1 MEEIEV
7 PLEQAQ
13 EHINHSALH
22 ADSKNQ
28 NMMTKAAVLSAFLAV
43 AAAVS
48 ALFSGHYANEA
59 MIEQIKASDQWAY
72 YQAKGIK
79 SSLVQFQNETS
90 PTEKLAQKIET
101 YKQEQ
106 EKIKEVAAELE
117 DSSHRHLKLHESLA
131 ASVTLFQ
138 VAIALTA
145 IALLTRKKYFL
156 FVSLSFGLVGLLW
169 MAKSFLIK
177 I

>member
-7 PLEQAQ
+7 PIEQSQ
-13 EHINHSALH
+13 EHIHHSALH

-28 NMMTKAAVLSAFLAV
+28 GMMTKAAVLSAFLAV

-59 MIEQIKASDQWAY
+59 MIEQIRASDQWSY

-79 SSLVQFQNETS
+79 SGIVQMQNELN
-90 PTEKLAQKIET
+90 PNEKLGQKIEG

-106 EKIKEVAAELE
+106 EQIKEKAASFEE
-117 DSSHRHLKLHESLA
+117 SSQHHLHLHESLA

-145 IALLTRKKYFL
+145 IAVLTRRKYFL
-156 FVSLSFGLVGLLW
+156 LVSSTFGLLGLLW
-169 MAKSFLIK
+169 MIKTFLSHH
-177 I
+177 

>member
-7 PLEQAQ
+7 PIEQTQ
-13 EHINHSALH
+13 EQINHSAMH
-22 ADSKNQ
+22 ASASNQ
-28 NMMTKAAVLSAFLAV
+28 SMMTGAAILSAFLAV
-43 AAAVS
+43 AAAIS

-79 SSLVQFQNETS
+79 ASIVQMQNDVS
-90 PTEKLAQKIET
+90 PSEKKIQKIET

-106 EKIKEVAAELE
+106 EQTKEKANHLE
-117 DSSHRHLKLHESLA
+117 ESSHQHLHVHESLA
-131 ASVTLFQ
+131 AAVTLFQ

-145 IALLTRKKYFL
+145 IAVLTRRKYFL
-156 FVSLSFGLVGLLW
+156 FVSSSFGLLGLVW
-169 MAKSFLIK
+169 MAKSFLTNF
-177 I
+177 